1 MAVLDLDLSPARSPH
16 GAHPH
21 TSPWTRGWRLATLFT
36 AIGFVTHLPG
46 LLRTAV
52 LNPDEGF
59 LATQAKILNQ
69 GGRLY
74 QEVVDRK
81 PPLVPL
87 LYALTFRITGSDALW
102 SVRTLAIVAHVITAL
117 LLAAIARQRWDDRAG
132 VVAGVLYLAASVGFL
147 PADGQAAN
155 FEVFMVPF
163 TCAAM
168 LLAQRDRP
176 LGAGLAT
183 GVATMAKQVGGATLL
198 PVAWLTWQRTRRENP
213 RRPLAKV
220 VLGFVAPIA
229 VAAVWF
235 GVTDFMTWVFTDS
248 NGYLD
253 ASGSLLTSLR
263 RGVVWTL
270 IFIGANLAA
279 VLLLAPAW
287 RRRRDDIDLWLWA
300 IGAVLGVSAGLR
312 FFGHY
317 YLQLAP
323 PLALL
328 AAGALHRAKPVVV
341 VRTAVLAV
349 LSAMVFFGITLTTE
363 PAILRSIS
371 HLTAEIDARTTAR
384 DRIFVFGEVPQ
395 LYWAAERDPASRFI
409 TVGFLTGYSGGRAN
423 NRIGEQYAVDGAW
436 QALLDDF
443 AAHPPALIIDESQ
456 RTPFPLAKFPTM
468 QRIVLSD
475 YRPVAFVDGAVV
487 YARRDVS

>member
-1 MAVLDLDLSPARSPH
+1 VTVLDLDLPR
-16 GAHPH
+16 AHTQRRVH
-21 TSPWTRGWRLATLFT
+21 PWTRGWRLASLFT
-36 AIGFVTHLPG
+36 AVGFVTHLPG

-59 LATQAKILNQ
+59 LATQARILNK
-69 GGRLY
+69 GGHLY
-74 QEVVDRK
+74 QDVVDRK

-87 LYALTFRITGSDALW
+87 LYALAFRITGSDALW
-102 SVRTLAIVAHVITAL
+102 SVRTLAIVAHVATAL
-117 LLAAIARQRWDDRAG
+117 LLAAIARDRWDERAG
-132 VVAGVLYLAASVGFL
+132 LAAGLLYLVASVGFL

-163 TCAAM
+163 TCAAV

-176 LGAGLAT
+176 LSAGLAT
-183 GVATMAKQVGGATLL
+183 GLATMAKQVGGATLL
-198 PVAWLTWQRTRRENP
+198 PVVWLAWQRNRSRGAS
-213 RRPLAKV
+213 RVARV
-220 VLGFVAPIA
+220 VSGFVAPIA
-229 VAAVWF
+229 LAALWY
-235 GVTDFMTWVFTDS
+235 GVSDFVTWVFTDS

-263 RGVVWTL
+263 RGIEWTL
-270 IFIGANLAA
+270 VFAAANLAA
-279 VLLLAPAW
+279 VVLLAPAW
-287 RRRRDDIDLWLWA
+287 RRRSEDADLWLWVL
-300 IGAVLGVSAGLR
+300 GAVLGVSAGLR

-328 AAGALHRAKPVVV
+328 AAGTLHRAKPVVV
-341 VRTAVLAV
+341 ARTAVLGV
-349 LSAMVFFGITLTTE
+349 LSAMVFFGITLRTE
-363 PAILRSIS
+363 PAILRPIDR
-371 HLTAEIDARTTAR
+371 LAAEIDARTTAR

-395 LYWAAERDPASRFI
+395 LYWAADREPASRFI
-409 TVGFLTGYSGGRAN
+409 TVGFLTGYSGGRAG
-423 NRIGEQYAVDGAW
+423 NRIGERYAVDGAW
-436 QALLDDF
+436 DALLADF
-443 AAHPPALIIDESQ
+443 EAHPPALIIDESQ

-468 QRIVLSD
+468 QHYVLSG

>member
-1 MAVLDLDLSPARSPH
+1 MAVLDLDLSPSRAPQRT
-16 GAHPH
+16 HPL
-21 TSPWTRGWRLATLFT
+21 TGGWTRGWRLATLFT

-46 LLRTAV
+46 LVRTAV

-69 GGRLY
+69 GGQLY
-74 QEVVDRK
+74 QDVVDRK

-87 LYALTFRITGSDALW
+87 LYALTFRITGSEALW
-102 SVRTLAIVAHVITAL
+102 SVRTLAIVAHVAAAL
-117 LLAAIARQRWDDRAG
+117 LLAAIARQRWDERAG
-132 VVAGVLYLAASVGFL
+132 LVAGLLYLAASIGFL

-155 FEVFMVPF
+155 FEVFMVPL
-163 TCAAM
+163 TCAAV

-176 LGAGLAT
+176 IAAGLAT
-183 GVATMAKQVGGATLL
+183 GLATMAKQVGGATLL
-198 PVAWLTWQRTRRENP
+198 PVVWLTWQRTRADNP
-213 RRPLAKV
+213 RRGLAKV
-220 VLGFVAPIA
+220 VAGFVAPIA

-235 GVTDFMTWVFTDS
+235 GVSDFMRWVFTDS

-253 ASGSLLTSLR
+253 PSGSMLTALR

-287 RRRRDDIDLWLWA
+287 RRRREDVDLWLWA
-300 IGAVLGVSAGLR
+300 LGAVLGVSAGLR

-328 AAGALHRAKPVVV
+328 AAGALHRARPVVV
-341 VRTAVLAV
+341 ARTAVLGV
-349 LSAMVFFGITLTTE
+349 LSAMVFLGITLSTE
-363 PAILRSIS
+363 PAILRPIDR
-371 HLTAEIDARTTAR
+371 LVAEIDARTAAH

-395 LYWAAERDPASRFI
+395 LYWAADRAPASRFI
-409 TVGFLTGYSGGRAN
+409 TVGFLTGYSGGRAD
-423 NRIGEQYAVDGAW
+423 NRIGEQYAMDGAW
-436 QALLDDF
+436 QTLLDDF

-468 QRIVLSD
+468 QHYVLSG